1 MEKSKLGIS
10 IGLLGA
16 ITCITALCGGFTPT
30 FLLVGFILLTEKN
43 EWLKKLSVKV
53 AVIMVVF
60 AALNSVIYLLPDAIG
75 AINNLTMVFGQSFSI
90 SFVSNLVY
98 FCTDVVD
105 ILEKVVLLILALK
118 ALSMGDVVV
127 GPIDNIINKH
137 FSNQKVEVA
146 KVAENTPEKKTA
158 KLEK

>member
-10 IGLLGA
+10 VGLLGA

-53 AVIMVVF
+53 ALIMVVF
-60 AALNSVIYLLPDAIG
+60 SALSSVIYLIPDAIG
-75 AINNLTMVFGQSFSI
+75 AINDLTMVFGKSFSI

-98 FCTDVVD
+98 FCTDVVN

-127 GPIDNIINKH
+127 GPIDNVINKH
-137 FSNQKVEVA
+137 FSNQKVEA
-146 KVAENTPEKKTA
+146 SKVENAPEKKTA

>member
-10 IGLLGA
+10 VGLLGA

-30 FLLVGFILLTEKN
+30 FLLVGFILLTENN

-53 AVIMVVF
+53 VVLMVVF
-60 AALNSVIYLLPDAIG
+60 SALSSVIYLIPDAIG
-75 AINNLTMVFGQSFSI
+75 AINDLTMVFGQSFSI

-98 FCTDVVD
+98 FCLDVVD

-127 GPIDNIINKH
+127 GPIDNAVNKH
-137 FSNQKVEVA
+137 FSNQKVEAA
-146 KVAENTPEKKTA
+146 KVENAPEKKVA